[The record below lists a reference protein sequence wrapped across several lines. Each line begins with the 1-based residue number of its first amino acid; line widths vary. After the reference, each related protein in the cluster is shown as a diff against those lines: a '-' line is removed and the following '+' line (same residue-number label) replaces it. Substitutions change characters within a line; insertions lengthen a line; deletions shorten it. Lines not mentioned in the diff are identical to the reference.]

1 MKSITVHTGTLQI
14 LQRLPRSING
24 NSRYLAMVDGYVF
37 RTSVDSSWAGYLPN
51 YDGKR
56 VEVELGSHY
65 GKLTLNALRTA
76 R

>member
-1 MKSITVHTGTLQI
+1 MRSITRHTGTLQI
-14 LQRLPRSING
+14 LQRLPSSYYG
-24 NSRYLAMVDGYVF
+24 NPRYLALVDGHVF
-37 RTSVDSSWAGYLPN
+37 RTSVDSSLAYSLPN